1 VVFGLFTDGSGV
13 TRSEVC
19 RLEKKLVGEQACY
32 GPVLDGDSDGFEH
45 GPSPAVG
52 LESDE
57 RVAEFG
63 ESVRG
68 DRSGFEGVDDLA
80 GLLENRLEIR
90 HIACHLPRETPLDD
104 LRPPDEDVQQD
115 TAHCV
120 KGSALRVVKQQEAGT
135 YLNPARL
142 RADPGAST
150 PRWLSAVAATRCRSA
165 SAAQDSPRLVQP
177 LARVLPKIMARG

>member
-52 LESDE
+52 LGSDE

-63 ESVRG
+63 EGVRG
-68 DRSGFEGVDDLA
+68 DRSGFEGMDDLA
-80 GLLENRLEIR
+80 GLLENRLELVDDHR
-90 HIACHLPRETPLDD
+90 AVDLLVLDGNPLDD
-104 LRPPDEDVQQD
+104 ISTLTKPE
-115 TAHCV
+115 T
-120 KGSALRVVKQQEAGT
+120 
-135 YLNPARL
+135 RL
-142 RADPGAST
+142 RYVIRGG
-150 PRWLSAVAATRCRSA
+150 
-165 SAAQDSPRLVQP
+165 QP
-177 LARVLPKIMARG
+177 LAIAQN